1 MTGDAETA
9 MTTVLLAT
17 GTVHEAAAL
26 CDYLADRLDSEDVI
40 HAIGV
45 SAAQEGPGDT
55 DQRAG
60 SLSTQPTRSDSPRD
74 RADALNAVRSRLG
87 AVATVQTDETDAD
100 SPVSVLLD
108 RAQSID
114 ADEYVLAD
122 TALAR
127 ELLSRADR
135 PVVVLSL

>member
-1 MTGDAETA
+1 MAGDAETA

-26 CDYLADRLDSEDVI
+26 CDYLADRLNSGDLI
-40 HAIGV
+40 HTVGV
-45 SAAQEGPGDT
+45 SPEQAGPGDT
-55 DQRAG
+55 DQPPG
-60 SLSTQPTRSDSPRD
+60 SLSTQPPRGDPSRD

-87 AVATVQTDETDAD
+87 AVATVKTEETDAD
-100 SPVSVLLD
+100 APVSVLLD

-122 TALAR
+122 TSLAR

-135 PVVVLSL
+135 PVVVLSA